1 MKQVTLSII
10 LYFCFV
16 SLAFCQRNEI
26 SLGTMLASRGGSIIG
41 EYEYRTK
48 AFNQKL
54 GIGIRAFY
62 EARIVERNQAAVI
75 PVVNYYFIDR
85 KLGNF
90 YIGVGGGYGYIETL
104 SEGKQNKLDFKA
116 QIGFNIKLYKKL
128 YGFFE
133 YTNLVFDDNFPNPN
147 YGLSFRF

>member
-1 MKQVTLSII
+1 MNRVALFII
-10 LYFCFV
+10 LNFCFV
-16 SLAFCQRNEI
+16 SLAFGQRNEI
-26 SLGTMLASRGGSIIG
+26 SVGTMLASRGRSVIG

-48 AFNQKL
+48 ALNQKL

-62 EARIVERNQAAVI
+62 ESMIVERNQAAII

-85 KLGNF
+85 KFGNF
-90 YIGVGGGYGYIETL
+90 YVGIGGAYGYIETL
-104 SEGKQNKLDFKA
+104 NEGKQNKLDFKA
-116 QIGFNIKLYKKL
+116 QLGFNVKLYKNL